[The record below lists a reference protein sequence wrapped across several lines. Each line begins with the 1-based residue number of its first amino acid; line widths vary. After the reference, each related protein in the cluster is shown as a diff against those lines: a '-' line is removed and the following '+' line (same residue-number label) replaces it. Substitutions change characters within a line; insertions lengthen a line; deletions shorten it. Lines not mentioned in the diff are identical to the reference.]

1 MFFIF
6 WRVPADTCTVK
17 TWLCFA
23 GITRVWLFTVTLWEP
38 DLAVRQIPD
47 DILVC
52 ADFLHLHQ
60 TLGKRHFGKN
70 VFAWKLKSNKH
81 VLGPLTVLV
90 WWIRVNNNGN
100 YVTSERD
107 EQWMSLFQSG
117 GIRKHF
123 TEDRAW
129 PRFQFS
135 YPPKTMIIFFEFHP
149 IKTALRPQGTAAILR
164 VRFPFQDLWWPVWR
178 SSHQM
183 QHGAITLA
191 PQKKEIIIIL
201 LICLRYDER
210 RKAELWLRC
219 YRSCFFPGTDSHN
232 ELSAGL

>member
-1 MFFIF
+1 M
-6 WRVPADTCTVK
+6 TL
-17 TWLCFA
+17 LC
-23 GITRVWLFTVTLWEP
+23 WNNWSLFTVTLWEL
-38 DLAVRQIPD
+38 DVAVRQIPD

-52 ADFLHLHQ
+52 ADFLHLNQ
-60 TLGKRHFGKN
+60 TLGKRHFGEMFSHGN
-70 VFAWKLKSNKH
+70 WNQTNMFWAR
-81 VLGPLTVLV
+81 LTVLV
-90 WWIRVNNNGN
+90 WWIRVNNHGN

-107 EQWMSLFQSG
+107 EQGKGLFQSG

-191 PQKKEIIIIL
+191 PQKKEIITIL
-201 LICLRYDER
+201 LICWRYDER
-210 RKAELWLRC
+210 RKTELWLRC
-219 YRSCFFPGTDSHN
+219 CRSCFFTGTDSHN
-232 ELSAGL
+232 ELSAGS